1 MATKPNPQSAKAT
14 GDLLINLGIQ
24 LAVKVV
30 PPLVKMATDAGI
42 EALKGYFKQPEGCP
56 ANDKILE
63 LINIRNNILKVL
75 NPTSKT
81 LEALVKTLD
90 VTSTTLNTIT
100 NVVNAT
106 SIAVNTAEKVLVAIP
121 VGVLAATPGAVVAAP
136 PILQKVIDK
145 DLSPVLNSLS
155 NRINITNI
163 AVSIVYNIV
172 IKIIEVLNAI
182 DLHINECSDPNNPPQ
197 LTPIDPFVQSVFD
210 KYQESLTSQVDVYT
224 AYNTTYNGFTL
235 EIVTGSYT
243 PTASSPKLV
252 TSKAVGKNF
261 GGIPIIETEYS
272 FTTTPQVLI
281 DELKIRIDTENLKAY

>member
-1 MATKPNPQSAKAT
+1 MAIKPNPQSAKAV

-42 EALKGYFKQPEGCP
+42 EALKGFFKQPEGCP

-90 VTSTTLNTIT
+90 VASTTLNIT
-100 NVVNAT
+100 KNVVTISSQIIDAY
-106 SIAVNTAEKVLVAIP
+106 ILVAPKVVPPLP
-121 VGVLAATPGAVVAAP
+121 VP
-136 PILQKVIDK
+136 PNIFTTKANID
-145 DLSPVLNSLS
+145 DTLNPILNSLT
-155 NRINITNI
+155 NRVNITNI
-163 AVSIVYNIV
+163 AVNIVYNIV

-235 EIVTGSYT
+235 EIVTGSYA